1 MKRIAALGFALIFL
15 ATSLMAQTRL
25 PASPWTLRLSPT
37 FGLPLTDESFSA
49 NEVFSASYGA
59 SLGVDYALKAPFAI
73 RMAGA
78 YSATGFLPTGSIT
91 TPGSLGEISLMAGL
105 GLSKPLSSVLS
116 LQAYLDGGAVYGI
129 LPTGVS
135 SIYGAFRLGGGLE
148 LGLGYG
154 LLASLLA
161 SYDYRAGLYS
171 GIGASL
177 SMGFRLPAAKT
188 SIQAPL
194 RLLDL
199 TDLKLGG
206 IFPIFRSYYDQHAVG
221 TLKIAN
227 TSAVA
232 VQNVK
237 VSFLIKQYMDAPKDC
252 GTIRT
257 IEAGKTVDVPLYALF
272 NDSIL
277 AVTEATKVNA
287 QITVDYGDNGEQTR
301 TATVLVYD
309 RNALTWSD
317 DRHAAAFVSN
327 KDPWVQDLT
336 GHILAAVKSDR
347 NPELGRNLQTAIA
360 IHQGLGVYGLGY
372 MISTARPASQE
383 AWNPEVVDTL
393 KFPRQTLAFRAGD
406 CADLSVLYASC
417 FEAAGIET
425 AFITVPGHILMAID
439 LGMDRLEALARRLD
453 LSQLIEKGGR
463 LWLPIETTM
472 RDAGFLEVWR
482 KGAEEWR
489 LAQAKGQAAF
499 YPIHEAWQT
508 YAPVGLPADGS
519 IVAAPADSA
528 INASFKAELARVAD
542 AELGARLSALGPIP
556 ADGQQAA
563 STLNSRGILFGKYG
577 RFAEATRD
585 FQAAAKAGSRAAVVN
600 LGNISY
606 MKGDYQ
612 AALGYFQQAAKQS
625 PQNAKILVSLARA
638 AASLGKTDLVNSIL
652 DTMKK
657 LDPQAAE
664 QYAGLAAASNLP
676 GTRAAQQDASALEWF

>member
-1 MKRIAALGFALIFL
+1 
-15 ATSLMAQTRL
+15 
-25 PASPWTLRLSPT
+25 
-37 FGLPLTDESFSA
+37 
-49 NEVFSASYGA
+49 
-59 SLGVDYALKAPFAI
+59 
-73 RMAGA
+73 
-78 YSATGFLPTGSIT
+78 
-91 TPGSLGEISLMAGL
+91 MAGL

-135 SIYGAFRLGGGLE
+135 SIYGALRLGGGLE

-439 LGMDRLEALARRLD
+439 LGMDRLEALSRGYHDAD
-453 LSQLIEKGGR
+453 VVDQGGH

-499 YPIHEAWQT
+499 YPIHEAWKT
-508 YAPVGLPADGS
+508 YAPVGLPADGAAL
-519 IVAAPADSA
+519 AAPADDRISE
-528 INASFKAELARVAD
+528 SFKAELAKAID
-542 AELGARLSALGPIP
+542 TELGARITSLGAIP
-556 ADGQQAA
+556 SLESQAGRV
-563 STLNSRGILFGKYG
+563 LNSRGVLFGKYG
-577 RFAEATRD
+577 RYAEAERD
-585 FQAAAKAGSRAAVVN
+585 FKAAAKAGNASALIN
-600 LGNISY
+600 LGNIAF
-606 MKGDYQ
+606 MKADP
-612 AALGYFQQAAKQS
+612 ATALGYYQQAAKAS
-625 PQNAKILVSLARA
+625 PQNPKILVNLAKA
-638 AASLGKTDLVNSIL
+638 AAALGKTDLVNSAL
-652 DTMKK
+652 ETMRK
-657 LDPQAAE
+657 LDPKAAE
-664 QYAGLAAASNLP
+664 QYAALAQASAVQ
-676 GTRAAQQDASALEWF
+676 GTRAAEMGSDELQWF